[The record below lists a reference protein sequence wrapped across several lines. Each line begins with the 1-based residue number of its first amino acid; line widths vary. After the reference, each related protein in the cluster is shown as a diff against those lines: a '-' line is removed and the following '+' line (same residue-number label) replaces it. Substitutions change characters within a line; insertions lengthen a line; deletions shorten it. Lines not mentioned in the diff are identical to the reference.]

1 MPHDELFSKR
11 QFHEVAEER
20 KQALIREI
28 HGYDAATVLKT
39 STDELASYF
48 HENYSMRA
56 PTLRTEEKYLLDP
69 PREITKQERV
79 RDPFWSDDDEYVDRT
94 RNYIAFTVCVPF
106 QGDPALLNVRPSSYS
121 FSTGRRVVAFV
132 KGSEIRLPY
141 SEVVANAQQDFSA
154 LYEKD
159 ISRIATNVHNLA
171 RDVVL
176 FNAELATLIPALVT
190 ERKRVAEQS
199 TSIIQAFKIPVR
211 KRDDVPATYAIP
223 EIRRAPR
230 FVEPTKAKSVAIEP
244 TLESEEYENILTIIK
259 DMALAMERT
268 PSTFARLSEEEIRDF
283 FLISLNGHYQ
293 GNATGE
299 TFNGSGK
306 TDILIRYKGANAFI
320 AECKFWRGQKHMDQA
335 IDQLL
340 RYVTW
345 RDTKTAI
352 LLFSK
357 QPLTSALTKA
367 KECIARHKH
376 FHSDHQLHSRD
387 LKTAETVEGYR
398 FNHPSDSDKLIY
410 LTLMGFQIT
419 RGRTDVADG
428 PLR

>member
-1 MPHDELFSKR
+1 MSHDRLFSKR

-39 STDELASYF
+39 STDELAAYF
-48 HENYSMRA
+48 HERYAMRA

-69 PREITKQERV
+69 PREITKQERD
-79 RDPFWSDDDEYVDRT
+79 RDPFWSDDDDEYVDRT
-94 RNYIAFTVCVPF
+94 RNYITFTVCVPF
-106 QGDPALLNVRPSSYS
+106 EGDPALLDLRPSSYS
-121 FSTGRRVVAFV
+121 WSTGRNVVAFV
-132 KGSEIRLPY
+132 KGNEIRLPY
-141 SEVVANAQQDFSA
+141 SELVANTQQDFSV

-159 ISRIATNVHNLA
+159 ISRIETNAHNLA
-171 RDVVL
+171 RDVEL
-176 FNAELATLIPALVT
+176 FNAELVTLIPDRIA

-199 TSIIQAFKIPVR
+199 TSIIQGFKIPVR

-223 EIRRAPR
+223 QIRRVPR
-230 FVEPTKAKSVAIEP
+230 IVEPAKPKTVALEP
-244 TLESEEYENILTIIK
+244 TLESDEYENILTIMK

-268 PSTFARLSEEEIRDF
+268 PSTFATLSEEEIRDF

-306 TDILIRYKGANAFI
+306 TDILVRYKGANAFI

-357 QPLTSALTKA
+357 QPLSPALVKA
-367 KECIARHKH
+367 KECIVRHKN
-376 FHSDHQLHSRD
+376 FHSEHRMRSGD
-387 LKTAETVEGYR
+387 LNAAQTVAGYR
-398 FNHPSDSDKLIY
+398 LTHPSDDDKLIY

-419 RGRTDVADG
+419 AARTDAEH
-428 PLR
+428 P

>member
-1 MPHDELFSKR
+1 MMRDDRLFSKR

-20 KQALIREI
+20 RKALISEVQ
-28 HGYDAATVLKT
+28 GYDAATVLGT
-39 STDELASYF
+39 STDELAAYF
-48 HENYSMRA
+48 HERYSMRG
-56 PTLRTEEKYLLDP
+56 PKLRTEDKYLLDP

-79 RDPFWSDDDEYVDRT
+79 RDPFWSDDDDEYVDRT
-94 RNYIAFTVCVPF
+94 RNYITFTVCVPF
-106 QGDPALLNVRPSSYS
+106 EGDPSLLDVRPSSYS
-121 FSTGRRVVAFV
+121 WSTGRSVVAFV
-132 KGSEIRLPY
+132 KGHEIRLPY
-141 SEVVANAQQDFSA
+141 SEVVAGAQQDFSL
-154 LYEKD
+154 LYEND
-159 ISRIATNVHNLA
+159 ISGIQTNVQNLA
-171 RDVVL
+171 RDVEL
-176 FNAELATLIPALVT
+176 FNAELATLIPARLE
-190 ERKRVAEQS
+190 ERKRVAGQN
-199 TSIIQAFKIPVR
+199 TSIIQGFKIPVR
-211 KRDDVPATYAIP
+211 KRDDIPATYVIP

-230 FVEPTKAKSVAIEP
+230 IVEPTKPKTVAMEP
-244 TLESEEYENILTIIK
+244 TLESAEYENILTIMK

-268 PSTFARLSEEEIRDF
+268 PSTFATLSEEEIRDF

-306 TDILIRYKGANAFI
+306 TDILVRYKGANAFI

-335 IDQLL
+335 VDQLL

-357 QPLTSALTKA
+357 QPLTPALAKA

-376 FHSDHQLHSRD
+376 FHSEHRLRSGD
-387 LKTAETVEGYR
+387 LSAAHTIAAYR
-398 FNHPSDSDKLIY
+398 LTHPSDVDKLIY

-419 RGRTDVADG
+419 GDRTEVK
-428 PLR
+428 P

>member
-1 MPHDELFSKR
+1 MPDDQLFSKR

-20 KQALIREI
+20 KQVLIREI
-28 HGYDAATVLKT
+28 HAYDAATVLGT
-39 STDELASYF
+39 STDELAAYF
-48 HENYSMRA
+48 YERYAMHAPKLRA
-56 PTLRTEEKYLLDP
+56 EEKYLLDP

-79 RDPFWSDDDEYVDRT
+79 RDPFWSDEDDEYVDRT
-94 RNYIAFTVCVPF
+94 RNYITFTVCVPF
-106 QGDPALLNVRPSSYS
+106 EGDPVLLDVRPSSYS
-121 FSTGRRVVAFV
+121 WSTGRSVVAFV
-132 KGSEIRLPY
+132 KGNEIRLPY
-141 SEVVANAQQDFSA
+141 SEVVASAQQDFSA

-159 ISRIATNVHNLA
+159 ISRIETNVQNLA
-171 RDVVL
+171 CDVES
-176 FNAELATLIPALVT
+176 FNAELATLIPSRIG
-190 ERKRVAEQS
+190 ERKQIAEQS
-199 TSIIQAFKIPVR
+199 TSLIHAFKIPVR

-223 EIRRAPR
+223 QIRRAPR
-230 FVEPTKAKSVAIEP
+230 IVEPTKPKTVALEP
-244 TLESEEYENILTIIK
+244 TLESEEYENILTIMK

-268 PSTFARLSEEEIRDF
+268 PSTFATLSEEEIRDF

-340 RYVTW
+340 RYVAW

-357 QPLTSALTKA
+357 QPLTRALVKA
-367 KECIARHKH
+367 KESILRHEN
-376 FHSDHQLHSRD
+376 FHSEHRLRSGELNAAQ
-387 LKTAETVEGYR
+387 TVSGYR
-398 FNHPSDSDKLIY
+398 LTHPSDSDKLIY

-419 RGRTDVADG
+419 GERTEAEK
-428 PLR
+428 L